1 MRSAESLYHKDSN
14 MLRQLSKVKPCSA
27 GIVLGW
33 LTKYEYPV
41 LFIQQIVTLSK
52 YGHDALDIYHP

>member
-33 LTKYEYPV
+33 VTKYEYPV
-41 LFIQQIVTLSK
+41 LLFNKL
-52 YGHDALDIYHP
+52 